1 MKTNHY
7 GSLLPGIGVALAAA
21 VSAAAA
27 TAVAAAP
34 VPGTF
39 EWQTV
44 VNNHDLMLPSQK
56 KFNSY
61 NQPSVNVNGLV
72 VFRARSKGGDGGG
85 GGTGG
90 GGAGNGGAGNGGAG
104 NGGAGGGDGAG
115 EANQPVHGIY
125 TRDMSVAGS
134 PIIRILDRKTEVPQ
148 PNNLGTKFVET
159 PSFPR
164 IDMGSDTIATR
175 GDHQPVW
182 KYGKESDETRAGTTG
197 IYTNLFGSLITG
209 ASKLGAVPGFEFFA
223 VPGVDPSTMFDVFP
237 GAPAVTGGNTIVF
250 KGNYTEGG
258 IAKTGVFYR
267 VLTNAVA
274 GGYLPVQLIANSDT
288 EIPGLPSGIRK
299 KFGSFDSTSPPS
311 AAAGKAVFVGLD
323 NEANPSYGGIYQAP
337 LSQPP
342 EQLTLLIGLGTRVPG
357 LTGPSFSRLGEGLSY
372 DGHFAAFW
380 GAWGNS
386 TKTVRLY
393 CPTEGNKDR
402 IAYCKS
408 SDSGS
413 TFDQATG
420 NWYQEKP
427 VPINQG
433 IFVYDSQTG
442 QIWMVAR
449 TNRDFDDFIY
459 WNFSGRTPG
468 TGGGGEDEDDGE
480 PARWRSAAFVA
491 VSGSSV
497 AFKARTGN
505 IDRLT
510 HVYVNP
516 VDGIYL
522 QRNGTSQL
530 ETVLDTT
537 MPGRTLDTDEAPAG
551 IQITELGLERD
562 GFRGTNLVINA
573 RMGVEGGTE
582 EDGWAG
588 IYLTEVLPNN

>member
-1 MKTNHY
+1 MNTRKPRPPLA
-7 GSLLPGIGVALAAA
+7 GLGVLTLAIAG
-21 VSAAAA
+21 VTSAAAPPSPPWF
-27 TAVAAAP
+27 T
-34 VPGTF
+34 
-39 EWQTV
+39 WSTV
-44 VNNHDLMLPSQK
+44 VNNTDLMPTQGCATDPSK
-56 KFNSY
+56 CKAFNSY
-61 NQPSVNVNGLV
+61 NQPSVNVKGLV
-72 VFRARSKGGDGGG
+72 VFRARSKGGDEG
-85 GGTGG
+85 
-90 GGAGNGGAGNGGAG
+90 GGAG
-104 NGGAGGGDGAG
+104 NGGAGGGGAG
-115 EANQPVHGIY
+115 EANQPIHGIY
-125 TRDMSVAGS
+125 TRDMSVASS

-148 PNNLGTKFVET
+148 PNNLSTKFVET

-175 GDHQPVW
+175 GNHQPVW
-182 KYGKESDETRAGTTG
+182 KYGEEGHETRAGTTG
-197 IYTNLFGSLITG
+197 IYTNPFGPLITG
-209 ASKLGAVPGFEFFA
+209 ASKLGAVPGFGFFA
-223 VPGVDPSTMFDVFP
+223 VPGIDPPVMFDVFP

-267 VLTNAVA
+267 VLTNDA
-274 GGYLPVQLIANSDT
+274 GGSSLVQLIANSDT
-288 EIPGLPSGIRK
+288 EIPGLPPGISK

-323 NEANPSYGGIYQAP
+323 NEANPSYGGIYEAP

-342 EQLTLLIGLGTRVPG
+342 NQLTLLVGLGTRVPG
-357 LTGPSFSRLGEGLSY
+357 LTGPSFSQLGEGLSY
-372 DGHFAAFW
+372 DGRFAAFW

-402 IAYCKS
+402 IAYCQS

-413 TFDQATG
+413 TFDPATD

-442 QIWMVAR
+442 QIWIVAR

-459 WNFSGRTPG
+459 WNFSGRVPG
-468 TGGGGEDEDDGE
+468 TGEGGEDEDDGE
-480 PARWRSAAFVA
+480 PARWRSSAFIA

-505 IDRLT
+505 IDKAT

-537 MPGRTLDTDEAPAG
+537 MEGTVLDDTAVDSNGDSLP
-551 IQITELGLERD
+551 ITELGLERD
-562 GFRGTNLVINA
+562 GFRGNKLVINA
-573 RMGVEGGTE
+573 RMGVEEGE
-582 EDGWAG
+582 EGDSGAG
-588 IYLTEVLPNN
+588 IYLTEVPNN